1 MFCHLRNTGIAG
13 VSWRFIPKND
23 DVLLS
28 KQWIHIE
35 PVMGIISPGEV
46 YLFIYLL

>member
-1 MFCHLRNTGIAG
+1 MAG
-13 VSWRFIPKND
+13 VSWRFIPKNN

-46 YLFIYLL
+46 NFFIFLKSIYF